1 MVLSVVSLLVLRS
14 KPTIQQYFEEH
25 STINVIDIRTA
36 FPLSETIHCRLKK
49 LFATQDIEEWLKLLP
64 QTVKVDEVIE
74 FIFVLAEH
82 QLILVAEVESLKC
95 RKEAFELLLEENK
108 QLLAQERR
116 QIRDIMLEKAEM
128 RALDAKLRC
137 ELEHLRKV
145 VPQLNGR
152 ISVLLSEL
160 EQLKKR
166 EVEDVKLKEAEVV
179 LKQKWE
185 MERQELQ
192 LRVSELEAAQQ
203 LRKEQLVQGSGGGE
217 AVLATRGAHCYHAFD
232 LLVQGTEGG
241 EARPAATGTH

>member
-1 MVLSVVSLLVLRS
+1 MSS
-14 KPTIQQYFEEH
+14 KSRNQQNFEEH
-25 STINVIDIRTA
+25 STINVTDIRAA
-36 FPLSETIHCRLKK
+36 FLLSETIHCRLKK
-49 LFATQDIEEWLKLLP
+49 LFATQDIEEWQKLLP

-74 FIFVLAEH
+74 FIFALAEH

-108 QLLAQERR
+108 QLLTQERR
-116 QIRDIMLEKAEM
+116 RIRDLKLEKAEIGE
-128 RALDAKLRC
+128 LESKLRC
-137 ELEHLRKV
+137 EVEHLRKV

-152 ISVLLSEL
+152 ISVLLSES

-166 EVEDVKLKEAEVV
+166 EVEGDVEVKEAEVV

-203 LRKEQLVQGSGGGE
+203 LRRKEQ
-217 AVLATRGAHCYHAFD
+217 
-232 LLVQGTEGG
+232 LVQGTEGG
-241 EARPAATGTH
+241 EARPASTGAH

>member
-1 MVLSVVSLLVLRS
+1 MSS
-14 KPTIQQYFEEH
+14 KSRNQQNFEEH
-25 STINVIDIRTA
+25 STINVIDIRAA

-64 QTVKVDEVIE
+64 QAVKVDEVIE
-74 FIFVLAEH
+74 FIFALAEQ

-108 QLLAQERR
+108 QLLTQERR
-116 QIRDIMLEKAEM
+116 RIREIELEKAEIGE
-128 RALDAKLRC
+128 LELKLRC
-137 ELEHLRKV
+137 EVEHLRKV

-152 ISVLLSEL
+152 ISVLLGEL

-192 LRVSELEAAQQ
+192 LRVSELEAVQR
-203 LRKEQLVQGSGGGE
+203 LRRKEQLVQS
-217 AVLATRGAHCYHAFD
+217 
-232 LLVQGTEGG
+232 TEGG
-241 EARPAATGTH
+241 KARAAATGAH

>member
-1 MVLSVVSLLVLRS
+1 MVLSVVCLLVLRS
-14 KPTIQQYFEEH
+14 KPTIQQHFEEH
-25 STINVIDIRTA
+25 STIDIIDIRAA

-64 QTVKVDEVIE
+64 QAIKVDEVIE
-74 FIFVLAEH
+74 FIFVLAEQ

-108 QLLAQERR
+108 QLLTQERR
-116 QIRDIMLEKAEM
+116 RIREIELEKAEIGE
-128 RALDAKLRC
+128 LELKLRC

-152 ISVLLSEL
+152 MSVLLGEL

-166 EVEDVKLKEAEVV
+166 EVEGDVEVKEAEVV

-185 MERQELQ
+185 MERQKLQ
-192 LRVSELEAAQQ
+192 LRVSELESAQE
-203 LRKEQLVQGSGGGE
+203 LRRKEQLVQGSGGGE
-217 AVLATRGAHCYHAFD
+217 AVLATRGAHSHHVHSIC
-232 LLVQGTEGG
+232 
-241 EARPAATGTH
+241 

>member
-14 KPTIQQYFEEH
+14 KPTFQRHFEEH
-25 STINVIDIRTA
+25 STINVIDIRAA

-49 LFATQDIEEWLKLLP
+49 LFATQDIEEWQKLLP
-64 QTVKVDEVIE
+64 QAVKVDEVIE
-74 FIFVLAEH
+74 FIFVLAEQ

-108 QLLAQERR
+108 QLLTQERR
-116 QIRDIMLEKAEM
+116 RIREIELEKAEM

-137 ELEHLRKV
+137 EVEHLRKV

-160 EQLKKR
+160 GQLKKTGV
-166 EVEDVKLKEAEVV
+166 EEDVKLKEAEVV

-185 MERQELQ
+185 IERQKLQ
-192 LRVSELEAAQQ
+192 LRVSELEAVQQ
-203 LRKEQLVQGSGGGE
+203 LRRKEQLVQGSGGEE
-217 AVLATRGAHCYHAFD
+217 AVLATRGAHCYH
-232 LLVQGTEGG
+232 VYSIC
-241 EARPAATGTH
+241 

>member
-1 MVLSVVSLLVLRS
+1 MLLSVGYLLVVSSQSRN
-14 KPTIQQYFEEH
+14 QQNFEEH
-25 STINVIDIRTA
+25 STINVTDIRAA
-36 FPLSETIHCRLKK
+36 FLLSETIHCRLKK
-49 LFATQDIEEWLKLLP
+49 LFDAEDIEEWQKLLP
-64 QTVKVDEVIE
+64 QAIKVDEVIE

-108 QLLAQERR
+108 QLLTQERR
-116 QIRDIMLEKAEM
+116 RIREIELEKAEIGE
-128 RALDAKLRC
+128 LELKLRR
-137 ELEHLRKV
+137 EVEHLRKV

-166 EVEDVKLKEAEVV
+166 EVEGDVEVKEAEAV

-192 LRVSELEAAQQ
+192 LRVSELEAIQR
-203 LRKEQLVQGSGGGE
+203 LRRKEQLVQ
-217 AVLATRGAHCYHAFD
+217 D
-232 LLVQGTEGG
+232 TEGG
-241 EARPAATGTH
+241 EARAAATGAH

>member
-14 KPTIQQYFEEH
+14 KPTFQRHFEEH
-25 STINVIDIRTA
+25 STINVIDIRAA
-36 FPLSETIHCRLKK
+36 FPLNEKIHCRLKK

-64 QTVKVDEVIE
+64 QAVKVDEVIE
-74 FIFVLAEH
+74 FIFVLAEQ

-95 RKEAFELLLEENK
+95 RKEAFELLLEENR
-108 QLLAQERR
+108 QLLTQERR
-116 QIRDIMLEKAEM
+116 RIRDIMLEKVEM
-128 RALDAKLRC
+128 RALDAKLRS

-166 EVEDVKLKEAEVV
+166 EVEGDVEVKEAEAV

-192 LRVSELEAAQQ
+192 LRVSELEAIQR
-203 LRKEQLVQGSGGGE
+203 LRRKEQLVQ
-217 AVLATRGAHCYHAFD
+217 D
-232 LLVQGTEGG
+232 TEGG
-241 EARPAATGTH
+241 EARAAATGAH

>member
-25 STINVIDIRTA
+25 STINVIDIKAA

-64 QTVKVDEVIE
+64 QAVKVDEVIE
-74 FIFVLAEH
+74 FIFVLAEQ

-108 QLLAQERR
+108 QLLTQERR
-116 QIRDIMLEKAEM
+116 RIRDIMLEKVEM

-137 ELEHLRKV
+137 EVEHLRKV

-152 ISVLLSEL
+152 ISVLLSES

-217 AVLATRGAHCYHAFD
+217 AVLATRGAHCYHALD
-232 LLVQGTEGG
+232 LLVQGT
-241 EARPAATGTH
+241 